1 MNIMDF
7 TQQDVDKLLADAEI
21 EEKADLIKE
30 WYDGYN
36 FGEFEVYCPWDV
48 MNYLRDLQND
58 LNARPVSYWKNT
70 SDNAIIR
77 SFIDY
82 TGAAIR
88 KTRSIDRRWKHLPE
102 NRRRPHI

>member
-1 MNIMDF
+1 MLEIMKAMLSTALKDNSSLKFAVVTGCLKIAKESIF
-7 TQQDVDKLLADAEI
+7 TETN
-21 EEKADLIKE
+21 
-30 WYDGYN
+30 N

-48 MNYLRDLQND
+48 MYYLRDLEND
-58 LNARPVSYWKNT
+58 IQARPVSYWKNT

-88 KTRSIDRRWKHLPE
+88 KKSGYYFE
-102 NRRRPHI
+102 